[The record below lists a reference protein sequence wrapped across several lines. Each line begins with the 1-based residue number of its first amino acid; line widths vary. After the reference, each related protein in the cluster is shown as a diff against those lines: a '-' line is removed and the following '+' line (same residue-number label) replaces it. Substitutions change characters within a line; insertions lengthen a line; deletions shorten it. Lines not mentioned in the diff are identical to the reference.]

1 MMIGAITF
9 GIGVYIIIGFLMF
22 KPFLDYI
29 EEGLTIQ
36 EKRMTKLRVLKVLFM
51 QALWPI
57 TLAGLI
63 FISLYSWW
71 TAMPDE

>member
-1 MMIGAITF
+1 MIGLITF
-9 GIGVYIIIGFLMF
+9 MIGVYMCIGFLCF
-22 KPFLDYI
+22 EPFLDYI
-29 EEGLTIQ
+29 EEGVALQ
-36 EKRMTKLRVLKVLFM
+36 EKRMTKIKALKVLLM